1 MTELA
6 CRTSNEGGC
15 KEGPRA
21 HQQLVFHTRIA
32 SCKMRSAAAP
42 WRGRFWLE
50 MWCAYCK
57 LVTSL
62 ASLSMEDWVTSS
74 GVELK
79 LMQERA
85 FVQQE
90 VVTMG

>member
-1 MTELA
+1 
-6 CRTSNEGGC
+6 
-15 KEGPRA
+15 
-21 HQQLVFHTRIA
+21 
-32 SCKMRSAAAP
+32 
-42 WRGRFWLE
+42 
-50 MWCAYCK
+50 
-57 LVTSL
+57 
-62 ASLSMEDWVTSS
+62 MEDWVTSS